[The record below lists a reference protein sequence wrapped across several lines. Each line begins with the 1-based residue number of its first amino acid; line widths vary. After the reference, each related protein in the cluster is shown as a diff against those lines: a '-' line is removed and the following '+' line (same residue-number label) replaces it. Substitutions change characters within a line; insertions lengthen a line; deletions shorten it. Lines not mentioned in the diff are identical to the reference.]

1 MFQEDLIDDLTTQ
14 VQMLEQTKLKL
25 EMSITSLKKEHR
37 TESAQKVRIDFQWS
51 DEMLTQWLVVTLC
64 YL

>member
-1 MFQEDLIDDLTTQ
+1 

-37 TESAQKVRIDFQWS
+37 NECTQKVK
-51 DEMLTQWLVVTLC
+51 LL
-64 YL
+64 